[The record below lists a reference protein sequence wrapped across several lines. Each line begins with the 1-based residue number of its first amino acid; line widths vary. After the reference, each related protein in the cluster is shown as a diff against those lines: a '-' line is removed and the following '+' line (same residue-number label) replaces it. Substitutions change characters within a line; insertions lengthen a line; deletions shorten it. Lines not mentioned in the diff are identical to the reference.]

1 MMFYDMD
8 AYGTQASIV
17 SYQLVNSEDKTV
29 TELRPQLTVLG
40 VGFV

>member
-1 MMFYDMD
+1 MD

-17 SYQLVNSEDKTV
+17 SYQLVDSEDETV
-29 TELRPQLTVLG
+29 TEVQPQLTVLG